1 VVKFRAE
8 EYLWL
13 FKGIYKRID
22 DALDKERLAIAIMQE
37 MAKDSRMAVIKQEKE
52 KARMEKA
59 KEPAT
64 VRQINYLRILG
75 VTVSQGITKQKAAE
89 LIEMAKV
96 NNHKNN
102 YGMRFKKFA
111 RHQWSNRAFQR

>member
-1 VVKFRAE
+1 MVKFRAE

-37 MAKDSRMAVIKQEKE
+37 MAKDMRMEVIKQEKE
-52 KARMEKA
+52 QTRIEKA

-64 VRQINYLRILG
+64 VKQINYLRILG
-75 VTVSQGITKQKAAE
+75 VSVNEELTKQKAAE
-89 LIEMAKV
+89 LIDMAKM
-96 NNHKNN
+96 NNHKN
-102 YGMRFKKFA
+102 GFKFK
-111 RHQWSNRAFQR
+111 R

>member
-1 VVKFRAE
+1 MVKFRAE

-37 MAKDSRMAVIKQEKE
+37 MAKDMRMEVIKQEKE
-52 KARMEKA
+52 QTRIEKA

-64 VRQINYLRILG
+64 VKQINYLRILG
-75 VTVSQGITKQKAAE
+75 VTVGDGLTKQKAAE
-89 LIEMAKV
+89 LIDMAKM
-96 NNHKNN
+96 NNHKN
-102 YGMRFKKFA
+102 GFKFK
-111 RHQWSNRAFQR
+111 R

>member
-1 VVKFRAE
+1 MVKFRAE

-37 MAKDSRMAVIKQEKE
+37 MAKDMRMEVIKQEKE
-52 KARMEKA
+52 QARMEKA

-64 VRQINYLRILG
+64 VKQINYLRILG
-75 VTVSQGITKQKAAE
+75 VTVGDGLTKQKAAE
-89 LIEMAKV
+89 LIDMAKM
-96 NNHKNN
+96 NNHRP
-102 YGMRFKKFA
+102 RF
-111 RHQWSNRAFQR
+111 NRWQ